1 MTGIIFAIIAI
12 ICFTIVF
19 IDSVA
24 NSNISGAISTLL
36 LIFLNVY
43 LLKLN
48 IDKYIESQETRTTII
63 KDIKEFSSVREY
75 LKKQKRFK
83 HLNDEDIKIIEDIRN
98 KKWKDL
104 RDKVGSV

>member
-1 MTGIIFAIIAI
+1 MTGIILSIVAI

-36 LIFLNVY
+36 LIFLNVC

-48 IDKYIESQETRTTII
+48 IDKYIESQETKTTII
-63 KDIKEFSSVREY
+63 KDIKEFSVDSTLTISGADTTKTY
-75 LKKQKRFK
+75 TLTY
-83 HLNDEDIKIIEDIRN
+83 
-98 KKWKDL
+98 WK
-104 RDKVGSV
+104 

>member
-1 MTGIIFAIIAI
+1 MILGIILSIVAI

-36 LIFLNVY
+36 LIFLNVC

-48 IDKYIESQETRTTII
+48 IDKYIESQETKTTIV
-63 KDIKEFSSVREY
+63 KDIKEFSVDSTLTISGADTTKTY
-75 LKKQKRFK
+75 TLTY
-83 HLNDEDIKIIEDIRN
+83 
-98 KKWKDL
+98 WK
-104 RDKVGSV
+104 

>member
-1 MTGIIFAIIAI
+1 MILGIILSIVAI

-36 LIFLNVY
+36 LIFLNVC

-48 IDKYIESQETRTTII
+48 IDKYIESQETQTTII
-63 KDIKEFSSVREY
+63 KDIKGFSVDSTITISGADTTKTY
-75 LKKQKRFK
+75 ILTY
-83 HLNDEDIKIIEDIRN
+83 
-98 KKWKDL
+98 WK
-104 RDKVGSV
+104 

>member
-36 LIFLNVY
+36 LIFINVL
-43 LLKLN
+43 LLKYN
-48 IDKYIESQETRTTII
+48 IDKYIESQETQTTII
-63 KDIKEFSSVREY
+63 KDIKEFSVDSTLTISGADTTKTY
-75 LKKQKRFK
+75 TLTY
-83 HLNDEDIKIIEDIRN
+83 
-98 KKWKDL
+98 WK
-104 RDKVGSV
+104 